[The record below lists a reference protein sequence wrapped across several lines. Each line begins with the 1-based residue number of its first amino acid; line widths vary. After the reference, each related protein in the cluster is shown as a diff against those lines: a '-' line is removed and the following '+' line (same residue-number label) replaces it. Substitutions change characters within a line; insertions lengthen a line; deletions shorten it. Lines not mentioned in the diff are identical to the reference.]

1 MPFVTIELLEG
12 RTPETIEKLII
23 NVTDTICK
31 TLGASKESVRIVVK
45 ENPKTH
51 WGIGGVTAKK
61 LGK

>member
-12 RTPETIEKLII
+12 TAPEIIEKLIK

-31 TLGASKESVRIVVK
+31 TLDASKENVRIVVN
-45 ENPKTH
+45 ENSKTH
-51 WGIGGVTAKK
+51 WGIGGVTAKR